1 MPDNMFTIGKTAS
14 EKMTFGRMSVKRFFS
29 LYALYARMDLAWLL
43 RDTVFAS
50 LAIAADLISNLS
62 SVTGVYLL
70 AWRFGGIGGMNQH
83 EVLMMLGYATTITG
97 IFQTFFSG
105 NNTGHIS
112 RRIGR
117 GQLEHML
124 IQPLSLPV
132 QLLTE
137 GFIPFSGSSNLFSG
151 FVIMG
156 AALSRLNIV
165 LPWWWIFSLLG
176 NLFITIAIILGQSY
190 LASSFT
196 FYAPVQAEEI
206 STYVIDGTGKI
217 SSFPLSGMPIF
228 LQIPMITFIPAGLL
242 AWFPTLALLGKPPL
256 GLSSVYPLLFAVVLS
271 VAASYFFQKGLK
283 YYVQKGIN
291 RYSAF
296 GHRR

>member
-1 MPDNMFTIGKTAS
+1 MGNI
-14 EKMTFGRMSVKRFFS
+14 KRFLS
-29 LYALYARMDLAWLL
+29 LYALYAKMDLAWLL
-43 RDTVFAS
+43 RDTVFAI
-50 LAIAADLISNLS
+50 LAITADLISNLS

-70 AWRFGGIGGMNQH
+70 AWRFGGIGGMNQY
-83 EVLMMLGYATTITG
+83 EVLLMLGYATTITG

-117 GQLEHML
+117 GQLEHMF
-124 IQPLSLPV
+124 IQPLPLPV

-151 FVIMG
+151 VAIMW
-156 AALSRLNIV
+156 AALCKLDIA

-176 NLFITIAIILGQSY
+176 NLIITITIILGQSY
-190 LASSFT
+190 LASSIT

-206 STYVIDGTGKI
+206 STYIIDGTGNI
-217 SSFPLSGMPIF
+217 SSFPLSGMPIY
-228 LQIPMITFIPAGLL
+228 LQIPLLTFIPAGLL
-242 AWFPTLALLGKPPL
+242 AWFPTLALLRKPPL
-256 GLSSVYPLLFAVVLS
+256 GLSSAYPLLFAIALS
-271 VAASYFFQKGLK
+271 VAASYFFRKGLK

-291 RYSAF
+291 RYSAI